1 MGQIES
7 SYTKLGTRRIS
18 RKVNKDGI
26 ENSEQRDTKLEEMKR
41 EKTKEKRGRKE
52 SLFSSISW
60 KKSVHF
66 PGDDP
71 VSSWPAWYHGW
82 CRKAEVE
89 QKLKD
94 GPEGFFL
101 VKNSTEFPGDLTL
114 CVVCGGEVLYYRV
127 KREGCGYSI
136 DNKELFKDVMIAIVD
151 TPLYTDC
158 LGS

>member
-60 KKSVHF
+60 KRSVHC

-136 DNKELFKDVMIAIVD
+136 DNKELFKDVMIAIVN
-151 TPLYTDC
+151 TLLYTDC